1 MARFLFSIFIISSSN
16 KELSDQ
22 NFPYYNFI
30 CAKIKLRIFTMRIV
44 LFTGKGGT
52 GKTTLSAA
60 TALLSAQK
68 GHKTLVI
75 STDAA
80 HSLSDSFEMQLSNR
94 PKKIVTNLYGQE
106 ISAQEEIEEKW
117 GEIKDYL
124 SALFSS
130 QGIETIEAEEM
141 SLFPGMEELF
151 SLMKIRNY
159 SLTKEYD
166 VVIVDCAP
174 TADTLRLLSAP
185 EITNWYLKHVF
196 PIQRTAAKAVRPVAK
211 KLLPIPFPE
220 DEVFGAMK
228 NLSTQLAE
236 MKGILADN
244 QTTSIR
250 LVVNPEKMV
259 IKESQRAFTFFS
271 LFGYTVDMVIV
282 NRVFPD
288 KVKDDYFKKWK
299 DIQESYIQM
308 IHEGFSPLPIYNLEL
323 FDQEIVGKTLLNKIA
338 KRIYNTEDPAQFFF
352 SEKPISIKKVK
363 GGFDMFLKLPF
374 AKKSDLDLLQDGEEL
389 YIRVGNYKRTIL
401 VPHSLLNHA
410 IEDAKFEEEKL
421 RISFRKEK
429 A

>member
-1 MARFLFSIFIISSSN
+1 
-16 KELSDQ
+16 
-22 NFPYYNFI
+22 
-30 CAKIKLRIFTMRIV
+30 MRIV

-338 KRIYNTEDPAQFFF
+338 KRIYNTEDPARFFF

-401 VPHSLLNHA
+401 VPHSLLNYA

>member
-1 MARFLFSIFIISSSN
+1 
-16 KELSDQ
+16 
-22 NFPYYNFI
+22 
-30 CAKIKLRIFTMRIV
+30 
-44 LFTGKGGT
+44 
-52 GKTTLSAA
+52 
-60 TALLSAQK
+60 
-68 GHKTLVI
+68 
-75 STDAA
+75 
-80 HSLSDSFEMQLSNR
+80 
-94 PKKIVTNLYGQE
+94 
-106 ISAQEEIEEKW
+106 
-117 GEIKDYL
+117 
-124 SALFSS
+124 
-130 QGIETIEAEEM
+130 
-141 SLFPGMEELF
+141 
-151 SLMKIRNY
+151 MKIRNY

-185 EITNWYLKHVF
+185 EITNWYLKHIF

-220 DEVFGAMK
+220 DKVFGAMK

-282 NRVFPD
+282 NRVLPD

-308 IHEGFSPLPIYNLEL
+308 IHEGFSPIPIYNLEL

-338 KRIYNTEDPAQFFF
+338 KRIYNTEDPTRFFF

-374 AKKSDLDLLQDGEEL
+374 VKKSDLDLLQDGEEL

-401 VPHSLLNHA
+401 IPHSLLNYA

>member
-1 MARFLFSIFIISSSN
+1 LHVDHPFVKLCGRT
-16 KELSDQ
+16 Q

-166 VVIVDCAP
+166 VVVVDCAP

-338 KRIYNTEDPAQFFF
+338 KRIYNTEDPARFFF

-401 VPHSLLNHA
+401 VPHSLLNYA